1 MRKSSLIMLL
11 WLLGI
16 VSLKAQSISKA
27 EYFFDTDPGVSKGTA
42 LTVTPSGAISATYAI
57 STGSLSPGMHK
68 LFVRFG
74 FSTGEWGPAEGDIFY
89 IDAHPIDTGLT
100 IQSLEYFYDRDP
112 APGKGTSVAV
122 TPSGNISTN
131 ISLPTTVLSNGWH
144 NAYVRSRYSNGEY
157 GFFTGTSFVIKNDDL
172 IFNGGIVKLEYY
184 IDGKNGKPAGTG
196 FFGNGYNVN
205 IPFSPVKVDSVTVSD
220 SDVLDSSLTGA
231 HTITV
236 QAKNS
241 FGTWSKDSTVAFTIK
256 SNAGIENQN
265 HAEVISMYPNPV
277 KDYLYLDGT
286 MKSIYLTD
294 LNGKILI
301 SNTSYSA
308 KQKIDMSSLNSGVYI
323 LRIFTGDAVE
333 CKKVIKE

>member
-1 MRKSSLIMLL
+1 MLL

-112 APGKGTSVAV
+112 APGKGTSVTV

-131 ISLPTTVLSNGWH
+131 ISLPTTVLSKGWH
-144 NAYVRSRYSNGEY
+144 NAYIRSRYSNGEY

-172 IFNGGIVKLEYY
+172 IFNGAITKLEFY
-184 IDGKNGKPAGTG
+184 IDGKDGKPNNSPLG
-196 FFGNGYNVN
+196 FFGNGNNIN
-205 IPFSPVKVDSVTVSD
+205 IPFSPVKVDSVRASD
-220 SDVLDSSLTGA
+220 SFTFDNSITGI

-241 FGTWSKDSTVAFTIK
+241 FGTWSKDSTRSFTVG
-256 SNAGIENQN
+256 SVGIEKEN
-265 HAEVISMYPNPV
+265 HSETISIYPNPV

-301 SNTSYSA
+301 SNNSYSA
-308 KQKIDMSSLNSGVYI
+308 KQKLDLSSLNSGVYI